1 MDLRKAGYEV
11 NMYNFGQPRVGNK
24 AYAEYAKMLL
34 PEQYR
39 HTNYRDIVPHIPYR
53 EIGFHHSTQEIWI
66 DLDGNLHMCSL
77 TDGED
82 AACSNQFHMWQY
94 SGAYHTSYLGTC
106 LGADCGHCD
115 SITPI

>member
-53 EIGFHHSTQEIWI
+53 
-66 DLDGNLHMCSL
+66 
-77 TDGED
+77 
-82 AACSNQFHMWQY
+82 
-94 SGAYHTSYLGTC
+94 
-106 LGADCGHCD
+106 
-115 SITPI
+115 